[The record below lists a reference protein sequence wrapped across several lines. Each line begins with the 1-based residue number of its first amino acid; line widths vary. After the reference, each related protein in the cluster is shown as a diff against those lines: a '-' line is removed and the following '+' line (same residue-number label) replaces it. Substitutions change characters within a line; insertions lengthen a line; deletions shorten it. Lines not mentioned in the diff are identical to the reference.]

1 MASTGKFTEPVY
13 SPVHQEQIVAGEMTQ
28 NVVENSDVQAQVV
41 VSLPPLE
48 ELTKPVFNQIH
59 QEQIAAGETT
69 MSTAETPVVKEQVI
83 VQEIPEVD
91 APFPSVEEFTE
102 PVYNPVHQEQIVA
115 GEITLNIVEHPAVQ
129 EQVTIPQVS
138 IVERIEELCSFTGLM
153 NPQISTTSLEASQV
167 VGSLPP
173 VEEFTEPVY
182 NPVHQ
187 EQIVAGEMTQNI
199 IENSDV
205 QEQVIEQEIPEV
217 VAPPPPPPPVAEFTE
232 PVYNPVH
239 QEQIVAGA
247 VKQTIIENSVV
258 QEQVIVQEI
267 PEVVDSAADKAVSL
281 DDLRR
286 ILRDV
291 NAALCANRL
300 WHPGEHS

>member
-1 MASTGKFTEPVY
+1 
-13 SPVHQEQIVAGEMTQ
+13 MTQ
-28 NVVENSDVQAQVV
+28 NIIENSDVQAQVV

-48 ELTKPVFNQIH
+48 EFTKPVFNQIH

-69 MSTAETPVVKEQVI
+69 MSTAEIPVVKEQVI
-83 VQEIPEVD
+83 VQEIPEVV
-91 APFPSVEEFTE
+91 APP
-102 PVYNPVHQEQIVA
+102 
-115 GEITLNIVEHPAVQ
+115 
-129 EQVTIPQVS
+129 
-138 IVERIEELCSFTGLM
+138 
-153 NPQISTTSLEASQV
+153 
-167 VGSLPP
+167 PP

-187 EQIVAGEMTQNI
+187 EQIVAG
-199 IENSDV
+199 
-205 QEQVIEQEIPEV
+205 
-217 VAPPPPPPPVAEFTE
+217 
-232 PVYNPVH
+232 
-239 QEQIVAGA
+239 A
-247 VKQTIIENSVV
+247 VTQTIIENSVV

-300 WHPGEHS
+300 WHPREHS